1 MTRVRTPG
9 IIPNVKM
16 RKSPQSG
23 RGLNS
28 RKGNSL
34 IEFSFILPWY
44 VFLFVGTF
52 DLGMYSYSLIALEEG
67 VRMGAV
73 YASQT
78 TTTAADSTN
87 AGKYVL
93 GSIQGLPNIGT
104 TVTTTS
110 TSPIV
115 VTATLGTG
123 PDSAPDTTVTA
134 VYTTPQL
141 IPIPGILPGQLTIT
155 RSVQMRVQ

>member
-1 MTRVRTPG
+1 
-9 IIPNVKM
+9 M
-16 RKSPQSG
+16 RKRPQSG
-23 RGLNS
+23 HSLSS

-44 VFLFVGTF
+44 VFLFVGSY

-78 TTTAADSTN
+78 VTTSSDSTG
-87 AGKYVL
+87 AGTYVL
-93 GSIQGLPNIGT
+93 GSIKGLPNIGT
-104 TVTTTS
+104 SVTS
-110 TSPIV
+110 TSTAPIV
-115 VTATLGTG
+115 VTATAGTG

-134 VYTTPQL
+134 VYTTPTL
-141 IPIPGILPGQLTIT
+141 IPIPGILPGSLTIT
-155 RSVQMRVQ
+155 RSVEMRVQ